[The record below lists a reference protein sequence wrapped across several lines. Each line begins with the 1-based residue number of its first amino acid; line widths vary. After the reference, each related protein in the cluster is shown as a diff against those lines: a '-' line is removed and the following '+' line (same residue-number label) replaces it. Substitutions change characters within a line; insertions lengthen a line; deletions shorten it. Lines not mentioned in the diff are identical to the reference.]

1 MRTAV
6 FDPTAAGDTAT
17 RQWQRYDW
25 RLLRDGHVFRYDRA
39 GDLASAGSALVELG
53 YLVRRADASS
63 WSLKSD
69 VHGGLANALAF
80 PEHYGANLDALIDAL
95 RDVADYSC
103 GADPATTG
111 TVLLI
116 NNYRRVVEMD
126 GQFAHAVLD
135 EFARAAR
142 VGLLLG
148 HPMLCLVTCDVDLDP
163 VGAMAVTRADLP
175 AR

>member
-1 MRTAV
+1 MRTAA

-17 RQWQRYDW
+17 QQWLRYDW
-25 RLLRDGHVFRYDRA
+25 RLLREGHVFRYDRA
-39 GDLASAGSALVELG
+39 DDLAAAGSALGELG
-53 YLVRRADASS
+53 YLVRRADAGS
-63 WSLKSD
+63 WSAKSD
-69 VHGGLANALAF
+69 VHGGLADALSF
-80 PEHYGANLDALIDAL
+80 PEYYGANLDAFIDAL

-116 NNYRRVVEMD
+116 QSYQRVVEMD

-135 EFARAAR
+135 EFARVAR
-142 VGLLLG
+142 LGLVFG
-148 HPMLCLVTCDVDLDP
+148 HPMLCLVECAVDLDP
-163 VGAMAVTRADLP
+163 VGATAVTRADLP